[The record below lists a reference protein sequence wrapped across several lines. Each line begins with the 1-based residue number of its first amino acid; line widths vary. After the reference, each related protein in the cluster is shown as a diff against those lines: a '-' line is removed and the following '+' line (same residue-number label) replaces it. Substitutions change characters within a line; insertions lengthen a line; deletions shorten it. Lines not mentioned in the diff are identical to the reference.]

1 MTQLEAVLSEEQ
13 KHQPKS
19 TLIAELHPNKL
30 IPSVIAGV
38 LTGVIGVIRAISYAA
53 LIFSGS
59 LSDHLT
65 IGVGIAV
72 FSTAAISIVVALLS
86 SLPGMIA
93 TPLAAPTAILAILA
107 AAIAE
112 NMLTGTRE
120 EILVT
125 VVAAIAISSLVT
137 GIFLFILGKLHLGK
151 ATQFIPYPVVGGF
164 MAGTG
169 FLLIR
174 GAIQV
179 LTGEHLTLSNIPCLL
194 QGDMVGQW
202 LSGLI
207 LGLVLLVA
215 FKYYQHFLIM
225 PGIMVTATGI
235 FYLILLVTNTS
246 LPEARAAGWL
256 LGPFPEGG
264 LWQPLTWKTLQQVD
278 FSIIANQA
286 ATIATV
292 MLISLISLVL
302 TNSGIELAV
311 DKEVDLNQELQA
323 VGLANI
329 AAGLGSGMVG
339 NQALPSTIL
348 VHQMGAN
355 NRLAGVFKTIPCA
368 AVLLLGSSFL
378 AVFPKPIIGS
388 LLFYLGLDLSIK
400 WLYQTWFKFPLAEYL
415 IILVIVVIINTVGF
429 LEGVLVGFSLAVFLF
444 ALNYSKIEV
453 VKQEYSGQDYIKLN
467 QLTREQ
473 EEQIY
478 ILQLQGAIFFGT
490 ANNLLNK
497 VRQRLAT
504 NEVHKV
510 NFIIFDFSAVN
521 SLDSSAV
528 LSFTKIF
535 KLAKNHQI
543 ELIFTNLES
552 TIKEFLIKGEAWDSN
567 ENLTKDFLDLEEALK
582 WCKEQRPPLKL
593 AQNKKPLK
601 IQKSSQ
607 NFVLS
612 PEK

>member
-1 MTQLEAVLSEEQ
+1 MTQLETVLSEQQ
-13 KHQPKS
+13 KPQEKS
-19 TLIAELHPNKL
+19 ILIAELHPSKL
-30 IPSVIAGV
+30 IPSLIAGL

-107 AAIAE
+107 GAIAQ
-112 NMLTGTRE
+112 NMTAGTE
-120 EILVT
+120 DEILVT
-125 VVAAIAISSLVT
+125 VVAAIAISSLLT
-137 GIFLFILGKLHLGK
+137 GLFLFILGKLHLGK
-151 ATQFIPYPVVGGF
+151 AIQFIPYPVVGGF

-169 FLLIR
+169 CLLIR

-179 LTGEHLTLSNIPCLL
+179 LTGEHLTWVNLPLL
-194 QGDMVGQW
+194 CQGDILWQW

-207 LGLVLLVA
+207 LGLILLVV
-215 FKYYQHFLIM
+215 FKYYQHFLVM
-225 PGIMVTATGI
+225 PGIMLAATGI
-235 FYLILLVTNTS
+235 FYLILFLTNTS
-246 LPEARAAGWL
+246 LVEARAGGWL
-256 LGPFPEGG
+256 LGPFPEGE
-264 LWQPLTWKTLQQVD
+264 LWQPLTWRTLQQVD
-278 FSIIANQA
+278 FSIIASQA

-302 TNSGIELAV
+302 TNSGIELAI

-348 VHQMGAN
+348 VYKMGAN

-388 LLFYLGLDLSIK
+388 LLFYLGLDLSVK
-400 WLYQTWFKFPLAEYL
+400 WLYQAWFKFPLPEYL
-415 IILVIVVIINTVGF
+415 IIVAIVIIINTIGF
-429 LEGVLVGFSLAVFLF
+429 LEGVLVGFSLAVLLF
-444 ALNYSKIEV
+444 AINYSKIEI
-453 VKQEYSGQDYIKLN
+453 VKQEFSGQDYLKLSE
-467 QLTREQ
+467 LTTEQ
-473 EEQIY
+473 KQQIY

-490 ANNLLNK
+490 ANNLLKK
-497 VRQRLAT
+497 VRQRFAAT
-504 NEVHKV
+504 EVPQV
-510 NFIIFDFSAVN
+510 NFIIFDFTAVD

-528 LSFTKIF
+528 LSFAKIF
-535 KLAKNHQI
+535 KLAQNHKVN
-543 ELIFTNLES
+543 LLFTNFNL
-552 TIKEFLIKGEAWDSN
+552 TIKNLLIQGKAWD
-567 ENLTKDFLDLEEALK
+567 EEEKITKAFPELEKGLR
-582 WCKEQRPPLKL
+582 WCEIQILRLNMSSKSKVLKL
-593 AQNKKPLK
+593 RETSK
-601 IQKSSQ
+601 
-607 NFVLS
+607 
-612 PEK
+612 